1 MNAQIKKL
9 TQAFPAFRLHL
20 VDNKRWVLMAGVG
33 LAVAVTAIIV
43 SVLWTGNR
51 GYVSLYGRQEN
62 LPVSQI
68 VTVLDGEKLTI
79 RDGPYRIDPQ
89 SGQILV
95 PEDAL
100 SKTRMTLAAKG
111 VQAILPSGYE
121 LMDKDEVLGSSQ
133 FVQNVRYKR
142 SLEGE
147 LAQSIMSLDAVESA
161 RVHLALNEESSFV
174 VSDEPQ
180 NSASVV
186 VRLHY
191 GAKLNMDQVNAIVH
205 LVSGSIPGLQAS
217 KVSVVDQAGNLLTD
231 GIGAGEAVSAA
242 TRKRDRP
249 ARSSKIFRTKPVPAW
264 RTCWIRWLA
273 RGITASV

>member
-1 MNAQIKKL
+1 
-9 TQAFPAFRLHL
+9 
-20 VDNKRWVLMAGVG
+20 MAGVG
-33 LAVAVTAIIV
+33 LAVAATAIIV

-51 GYVSLYGRQEN
+51 GYVSLYGRREN

-68 VTVLDGEKLTI
+68 VTVLDGEKLT
-79 RDGPYRIDPQ
+79 YRIDPQ

-95 PEDAL
+95 PEEAL

-186 VRLHY
+186 VRMHY
-191 GAKLNMDQVNAIVH
+191 GAKLNMDGERHCA
-205 LVSGSIPGLQAS
+205 SGFRQYS
-217 KVSVVDQAGNLLTD
+217 
-231 GIGAGEAVSAA
+231 GAARQQSQRRRSGGKSA
-242 TRKRDRP
+242 DR
-249 ARSSKIFRTKPVPAW
+249 RYW
-264 RTCWIRWLA
+264 RG
-273 RGITASV
+273 RGGFCRYP

>member
-9 TQAFPAFRLHL
+9 TQAFPAFRLRL
-20 VDNKRWVLMAGVG
+20 ADNKRWALMAGVG
-33 LAVAVTAIIV
+33 LAVAATAIIV

-68 VTVLDGEKLTI
+68 VTVLDGEKLS
-79 RDGPYRIDPQ
+79 YRIDPQ

-147 LAQSIMSLDAVESA
+147 LAQSIMSPAARPRRRHCWTRWRAHGCIWRSTKKARLWSA
-161 RVHLALNEESSFV
+161 MSH
-174 VSDEPQ
+174 
-180 NSASVV
+180 
-186 VRLHY
+186 
-191 GAKLNMDQVNAIVH
+191 K
-205 LVSGSIPGLQAS
+205 
-217 KVSVVDQAGNLLTD
+217 
-231 GIGAGEAVSAA
+231 
-242 TRKRDRP
+242 
-249 ARSSKIFRTKPVPAW
+249 
-264 RTCWIRWLA
+264 
-273 RGITASV
+273 TAPR

>member
-9 TQAFPAFRLHL
+9 TQAFPAFRLRL
-20 VDNKRWVLMAGVG
+20 ADNKRWALMAGVG
-33 LAVAVTAIIV
+33 LAVAATAIIV

-68 VTVLDGEKLTI
+68 VTVLDGEKLS
-79 RDGPYRIDPQ
+79 YRIDPQ

-133 FVQNVRYKR
+133 FVQNVRSQPR
-142 SLEGE
+142 
-147 LAQSIMSLDAVESA
+147 
-161 RVHLALNEESSFV
+161 R
-174 VSDEPQ
+174 
-180 NSASVV
+180 
-186 VRLHY
+186 
-191 GAKLNMDQVNAIVH
+191 
-205 LVSGSIPGLQAS
+205 
-217 KVSVVDQAGNLLTD
+217 
-231 GIGAGEAVSAA
+231 GAGAEHYVAGRGGERTGASGAQR
-242 TRKRDRP
+242 RKLVCGQR
-249 ARSSKIFRTKPVPAW
+249 
-264 RTCWIRWLA
+264 
-273 RGITASV
+273 

>member
-1 MNAQIKKL
+1 
-9 TQAFPAFRLHL
+9 
-20 VDNKRWVLMAGVG
+20 MAGVG
-33 LAVAVTAIIV
+33 LAVAATAIIV

-51 GYVSLYGRQEN
+51 GYVSLYGREEN

-68 VTVLDGEKLTI
+68 VTVLDGEKLS
-79 RDGPYRIDPQ
+79 YRIDPQ

-95 PEDAL
+95 PEDEL

-191 GAKLNMDQVNAIVH
+191 GAKLNMDGERHRA
-205 LVSGSIPGLQAS
+205 SGFRQYSGAAGQQSQRRRSGGKSANRRHWRGRGGLC
-217 KVSVVDQAGNLLTD
+217 
-231 GIGAGEAVSAA
+231 
-242 TRKRDRP
+242 RYP
-249 ARSSKIFRTKPVPAW
+249 
-264 RTCWIRWLA
+264 
-273 RGITASV
+273 

>member
-1 MNAQIKKL
+1 
-9 TQAFPAFRLHL
+9 
-20 VDNKRWVLMAGVG
+20 MAGVG
-33 LAVAVTAIIV
+33 LAVAATAIIV

-62 LPVSQI
+62 LPCRRLSPCW
-68 VTVLDGEKLTI
+68 TAKSSPTALT
-79 RDGPYRIDPQ
+79 RKAGRYWCGRGAVENAHDPCRQ
-89 SGQILV
+89 RRAG
-95 PEDAL
+95 D
-100 SKTRMTLAAKG
+100 
-111 VQAILPSGYE
+111 LPSGYE

-205 LVSGSIPGLQAS
+205 LVSGSIPGLHAS

-242 TRKRDRP
+242 TRKRDQIL
-249 ARSSKIFRTKPVPAW
+249 KDIQDKTH
-264 RTCWIRWLA
+264 
-273 RGITASV
+273 ASVANVLDSLVGSGNYRVSVMPISTSAPSTKLRNTTATRRK

>member
-9 TQAFPAFRLHL
+9 TQAFPAFRLRL
-20 VDNKRWVLMAGVG
+20 VDNKRWALMAGVG
-33 LAVAVTAIIV
+33 LAVAATAIIV

-68 VTVLDGEKLTI
+68 VTVLDGEKLS
-79 RDGPYRIDPQ
+79 YRIDPQ

-95 PEDAL
+95 PEDEL
-100 SKTRMTLAAKG
+100 SITRKTLAAKG

-242 TRKRDRP
+242 TRKRDQIL
-249 ARSSKIFRTKPVPAW
+249 KDIQ
-264 RTCWIRWLA
+264 
-273 RGITASV
+273 

>member
-9 TQAFPAFRLHL
+9 TQAFPAFRLRL
-20 VDNKRWVLMAGVG
+20 ADNKRWALMAGVG
-33 LAVAVTAIIV
+33 LAVAATAIIV

-68 VTVLDGEKLTI
+68 VTVLDGEKLS
-79 RDGPYRIDPQ
+79 YRIDPQ

-191 GAKLNMDQVNAIVH
+191 GAKLNMDQSTPLCIWC
-205 LVSGSIPGLQAS
+205 P
-217 KVSVVDQAGNLLTD
+217 
-231 GIGAGEAVSAA
+231 AVF
-242 TRKRDRP
+242 RGYRP
-249 ARSSKIFRTKPVPAW
+249 AKSASS
-264 RTCWIRWLA
+264 IR
-273 RGITASV
+273 REIC

>member
-68 VTVLDGEKLTI
+68 VTVLDGEKLT
-79 RDGPYRIDPQ
+79 YRIDPQ

-100 SKTRMTLAAKG
+100 SKTRMTLAAK
-111 VQAILPSGYE
+111 ACR
-121 LMDKDEVLGSSQ
+121 
-133 FVQNVRYKR
+133 RYC
-142 SLEGE
+142 
-147 LAQSIMSLDAVESA
+147 
-161 RVHLALNEESSFV
+161 
-174 VSDEPQ
+174 P
-180 NSASVV
+180 
-186 VRLHY
+186 
-191 GAKLNMDQVNAIVH
+191 
-205 LVSGSIPGLQAS
+205 
-217 KVSVVDQAGNLLTD
+217 
-231 GIGAGEAVSAA
+231 AA
-242 TRKRDRP
+242 T
-249 ARSSKIFRTKPVPAW
+249 S
-264 RTCWIRWLA
+264 
-273 RGITASV
+273 

>member
-1 MNAQIKKL
+1 MNELIKKL
-9 TQAFPAFRLHL
+9 TQSFPAFTFRLEN
-20 VDNKRWVLMAGVG
+20 NKRWALLAAAAA
-33 LAVAVTAIIV
+33 AVAATAIIV
-43 SVLWTGNR
+43 SLLWNGNH

-68 VTVLDGEKLTI
+68 VTVLDGEKLQ
-79 RDGPYRIDPQ
+79 YRIDPQ

-111 VQAILPSGYE
+111 IQAILPNGYE

-147 LAQSIMSLDAVESA
+147 LSQSIMTLNSVESA

-186 VRLHY
+186 VHLRY
-191 GAKLNMDQVNAIVH
+191 GAKLDMDQVNAIVH
-205 LVSGSIPGLQAS
+205 LISGSIPGLQA
-217 KVSVVDQAGNLLTD
+217 
-231 GIGAGEAVSAA
+231 
-242 TRKRDRP
+242 
-249 ARSSKIFRTKPVPAW
+249 
-264 RTCWIRWLA
+264 
-273 RGITASV
+273 

>member
-9 TQAFPAFRLHL
+9 TQAFPAFRLRL
-20 VDNKRWVLMAGVG
+20 ADNKRWALMAGVG
-33 LAVAVTAIIV
+33 LAVAATAIIV

-68 VTVLDGEKLTI
+68 VTVLDGEKLT
-79 RDGPYRIDPQ
+79 YRIDPQ

-161 RVHLALNEESSFV
+161 IE
-174 VSDEPQ
+174 
-180 NSASVV
+180 V
-186 VRLHY
+186 VRPC
-191 GAKLNMDQVNAIVH
+191 ATMRWSSTAI
-205 LVSGSIPGLQAS
+205 
-217 KVSVVDQAGNLLTD
+217 
-231 GIGAGEAVSAA
+231 
-242 TRKRDRP
+242 
-249 ARSSKIFRTKPVPAW
+249 SSKPSACCRWRVRAISAVEGSAQPLGWLCASSTLAAW
-264 RTCWIRWLA
+264 WCRA
-273 RGITASV
+273 RRAISRG

>member
-1 MNAQIKKL
+1 
-9 TQAFPAFRLHL
+9 
-20 VDNKRWVLMAGVG
+20 MAGVG
-33 LAVAVTAIIV
+33 LAVAATAIIV

-51 GYVSLYGRQEN
+51 GYVSLYGRREN

-68 VTVLDGEKLTI
+68 VTVLDGEKLS
-79 RDGPYRIDPQ
+79 YRIDPQ

-95 PEDAL
+95 PEDEL

-142 SLEGE
+142 SLEGSWRRA
-147 LAQSIMSLDAVESA
+147 LCRWTRWSA

-191 GAKLNMDQVNAIVH
+191 GAKLNMDQ
-205 LVSGSIPGLQAS
+205 
-217 KVSVVDQAGNLLTD
+217 
-231 GIGAGEAVSAA
+231 
-242 TRKRDRP
+242 
-249 ARSSKIFRTKPVPAW
+249 
-264 RTCWIRWLA
+264 
-273 RGITASV
+273 